1 MRSEERALWRRP
13 FRTAHA
19 VVFLLLAVLAAACR
33 QDMHNAPR
41 VDPYEET
48 DAFADGRGMR
58 PLVEGTVA
66 RGHLNDDEL
75 MFTGKVD
82 GQFVDQFPF
91 QVTHQVFE
99 RGHERFNIYCSPCH
113 GRTAMGN
120 GMIVQRGL
128 RPPPSFHD
136 DKIRNQPVGY
146 YFDVITNGFG
156 AMQDYRAQV
165 DVKDRWA
172 IISYIRAL
180 QYSQRATLADVPEDK
195 RGELDAPETEER
207 PATSHATPG
216 EH

>member
-1 MRSEERALWRRP
+1 LLSEERTGRP
-13 FRTAHA
+13 FGVA
-19 VVFLLLAVLAAACR
+19 VVLTLVVFAAACR

-82 GQFVDQFPF
+82 GQFADQFPF
-91 QVTHQVFE
+91 QVTHQVLE

-136 DKIRNQPVGY
+136 EKLRNQPAGY
-146 YFDVITNGFG
+146 YFDVISNGFG
-156 AMQDYRAQV
+156 AMQDYRSQV

-180 QYSQRATLADVPEDK
+180 QYSQRATLADVPGDK
-195 RGELDAPETEER
+195 RGELDAPETHER
-207 PATSHATPG
+207 PATSHGTPG